1 MIGLEQVSFGYGE
14 KQETLSHVSATV
26 ARGECVLLCGA
37 SGCGKTTVT
46 KLINGLIPAFTPGCR
61 LEGRVM
67 VNGLAPRETPM
78 YELAQRVGSVFQNP
92 KSQFFNLDT
101 DSELAFGL
109 ENEGRPPEEIR
120 RRVEQV
126 AETLHLQELR
136 GKNIFSLSGGQKQLL
151 AFGSVY
157 AMGPEIYVLDE
168 PTANL
173 DREAIARLH
182 DQIAALKRQG
192 CTIVV
197 AEHRL
202 YFLTDLIDR
211 AFYLRSGG
219 LERVFTG
226 EQFRSLPDPEREAL
240 GLRTLTPAVCTLPA
254 VESAGSEEGLSVK
267 AFSQGERSYQK
278 FAQAVASFRDFTM
291 GWFRCTWASMN
302 LCLSILP
309 TTLLGT
315 LPAGVALYQAG
326 ILDPAQVTLCLML
339 ALGIVSP
346 LMSATAFI
354 NSMKSMQFAVKD
366 TRELLNLPQLTQ
378 AEQNVHLEGSG
389 IQMRDVSFSYGGT
402 EGKEVLR
409 HLNLTIPQG
418 KFTALVG
425 PSGGGKSTI
434 ARLTARF
441 WDVTGGSITLG
452 GQDIRKLP
460 LKQLSQSISFVTQD
474 NFLFDCSLK
483 ENIRLGRPGASDEEV
498 LAAAQAAQC
507 EEFIGRLEHGWDT
520 TAGDAG
526 KQLSGGERQRIAIA
540 RAILK
545 DAPIVILDE
554 ATAFTDPENE
564 DKIQRSIMALSR
576 GKTLLVIAHRLS
588 TIQNADQIVVLEK
601 GSVADCGTQEEL
613 LGRCPLYQT
622 LWTAHVGA
630 RNWAVTSGK
639 KEGN

>member
-61 LEGRVM
+61 LEGQVM

-126 AETLHLQELR
+126 AETLHLQDLR

-173 DREAIARLH
+173 DQEAIARLH
-182 DQIAALKRQG
+182 DQLAALKRQG

-211 AFYLRSGG
+211 AFYLRSGV

-240 GLRTLTPAVCTLPA
+240 GLRTLTPAVCTLPS
-254 VESAGSEEGLSVK
+254 VESAGTKEGLSIEGLAC
-267 AFSQGERSYQK
+267 AFRKE
-278 FAQAVASFRDFTM
+278 APVFRD
-291 GWFRCTWASMN
+291 
-302 LCLSILP
+302 L
-309 TTLLGT
+309 
-315 LPAGVALYQAG
+315 
-326 ILDPAQVTLCLML
+326 
-339 ALGIVSP
+339 
-346 LMSATAFI
+346 
-354 NSMKSMQFAVKD
+354 
-366 TRELLNLPQLTQ
+366 
-378 AEQNVHLEGSG
+378 
-389 IQMRDVSFSYGGT
+389 SFSARPRRGGGDHRT
-402 EGKEVLR
+402 QRRGQDHPFPLPLRAAERTSGTNSAEWKASGSKRPPAVGFLCHAGCKPSTVLR
-409 HLNLTIPQG
+409 QR
-418 KFTALVG
+418 VG
-425 PSGGGKSTI
+425 RVPDVRAGGI
-434 ARLTARF
+434 
-441 WDVTGGSITLG
+441 
-452 GQDIRKLP
+452 
-460 LKQLSQSISFVTQD
+460 
-474 NFLFDCSLK
+474 
-483 ENIRLGRPGASDEEV
+483 
-498 LAAAQAAQC
+498 
-507 EEFIGRLEHGWDT
+507 
-520 TAGDAG
+520 
-526 KQLSGGERQRIAIA
+526 
-540 RAILK
+540 
-545 DAPIVILDE
+545 
-554 ATAFTDPENE
+554 
-564 DKIQRSIMALSR
+564 
-576 GKTLLVIAHRLS
+576 
-588 TIQNADQIVVLEK
+588 
-601 GSVADCGTQEEL
+601 
-613 LGRCPLYQT
+613 
-622 LWTAHVGA
+622 
-630 RNWAVTSGK
+630 
-639 KEGN
+639 